1 VSLTKA
7 VSIASPAQFGQKI
20 GSLDRLR
27 MVSDSI
33 REREIPMQSAFA
45 LMSLEVEL
53 IETCHSMDSP
63 TQVGA
68 CDTAVVVSDTI

>member
-7 VSIASPAQFGQKI
+7 VSIASSAQFGQKI
-20 GSLDRLR
+20 GSLYRLC
-27 MVSDSI
+27 MVGDSI
-33 REREIPMQSAFA
+33 RKREIPMQSAFA

-68 CDTAVVVSDTI
+68 CYAAVVVSDTI